1 MRNVKKI
8 IVVALI
14 LGSVLN
20 CSNGKDNKD
29 NLKLLAGLFLYNYIT
44 QSSKPAT
51 PGGCGF
57 SLAITNTTTT
67 YTASLFTPTTTLT
80 PVVFPSVPEQVQAV
94 IYKADFAAGQK
105 LNITSTTT
113 NLTNVGFSKQGD
125 ASCPVSG
132 SSTATI
138 SSTYVNGTTLTTN
151 QATLTAFIAGRYTLV
166 IYTLSNTPTTGRT
179 DLQIQLQ

>member
-1 MRNVKKI
+1 MIKLKTTI
-8 IVVALI
+8 GMILI
-14 LGSVLN
+14 LGSLIN

-29 NLKLLAGLFLYNYIT
+29 NLKLLTGLFLYNSIT
-44 QSSKPAT
+44 QASKPAT

-57 SLAITNTTTT
+57 SYAITNTTTT
-67 YTASLFTPTTTLT
+67 YTATMYTPTTTLT

-132 SSTATI
+132 SSTI
-138 SSTYVNGTTLTTN
+138 SSTFVNGTTLTTN